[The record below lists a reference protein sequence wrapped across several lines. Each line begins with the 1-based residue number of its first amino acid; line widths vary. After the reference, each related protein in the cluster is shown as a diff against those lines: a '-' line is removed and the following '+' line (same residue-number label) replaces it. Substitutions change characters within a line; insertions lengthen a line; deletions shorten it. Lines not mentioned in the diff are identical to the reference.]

1 MVNTDLVDQL
11 KKEYQTAVKEF
22 VEKLPG
28 IDLKVVSDRDRSREN
43 EEVDQLKAHLTTMTN
58 AKEELESQV
67 TAITTAKKEVE
78 VQLALVTNE
87 KEEVSF
93 KYIIIMFM
101 TYVYSSCLKLLN
113 CYKLRY

>member
-1 MVNTDLVDQL
+1 MNTDLVDQL

-28 IDLKVVSDRDRSREN
+28 IDLKVVSDRDRTKED
-43 EEVDQLKAHLTTMTN
+43 EVDQLKAQLTTMTN

-67 TAITTAKKEVE
+67 ITITTEKEEVE
-78 VQLALVTNE
+78 VQLAAVSNE

-93 KYIIIMFM
+93 NYMIIMFIF
-101 TYVYSSCLKLLN
+101 YVVTVSS
-113 CYKLRY
+113 Y

>member
-1 MVNTDLVDQL
+1 MNTDLADQL

-22 VEKLPG
+22 IEKLPG
-28 IDLKVVSDRDRSREN
+28 IDLKVVSDGDKSREN
-43 EEVDQLKAHLTTMTN
+43 EEVDQLKAQLTTMTN

-67 TAITTAKKEVE
+67 TAITTSKKEVE

-93 KYIIIMFM
+93 DNMNIMFM
-101 TYVYSSCLKLLN
+101 FYVYSCSLKLLN
-113 CYKLRY
+113 CCKLRY